1 MTEEWST
8 PGEEPPKR
16 PRAGLLAGIAAA
28 VVVLAAGGAAGGWL
42 LAGTGKNNR
51 AESTRSASPRPSS
64 ASPSPA
70 DQPTPATSPSV
81 ANPPAAGEFALP
93 DVIGQDFVEARK
105 ALRNLKLGVQVT
117 FGEDGRAGS
126 VIRTAPAPGTAVHA
140 GITVRLRVAGDAPP
154 VTVPGVVG
162 MACAD
167 AGQVIADHGLEPQ
180 YSPGKAGK
188 VLRQDPQPPADVRWN
203 DKVKLYCG
211 NPADGT
217 ATGSP

>member
-16 PRAGLLAGIAAA
+16 PRAGLLAGVAAA

-42 LAGTGKNNR
+42 LAGSGKNNQ
-51 AESTRSASPRPSS
+51 AGGTPSTSPGSQSASSS
-64 ASPSPA
+64 PV
-70 DQPTPATSPSV
+70 DRPTPATSPS
-81 ANPPAAGEFALP
+81 ASTPPAAGEFALP
-93 DVIGQDFVEARK
+93 NVIGQDFVDARK

-117 FGEDGRAGS
+117 FGENGSAGS
-126 VIRTAPAPGTAVHA
+126 VIRTAPAPGSAVHA

-154 VTVPGVVG
+154 ATVPGVVG
-162 MACAD
+162 MGCAE

-188 VLRQDPQPPADVRWN
+188 VLRQDPQPPGDLRWN

-211 NPADGT
+211 NPADST
-217 ATGSP
+217 ASSSP